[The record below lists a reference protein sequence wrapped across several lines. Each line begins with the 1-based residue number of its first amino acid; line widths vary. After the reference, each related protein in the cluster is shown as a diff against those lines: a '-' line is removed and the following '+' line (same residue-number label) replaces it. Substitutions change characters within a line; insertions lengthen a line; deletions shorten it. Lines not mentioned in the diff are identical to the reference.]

1 MKLNPENL
9 NINLRH
15 LRALDA
21 VAREGSFAS
30 AAKRLG
36 IVPSALSELI
46 RHLEETVGAAL
57 FDRNTRP
64 PVMTPLALSFM
75 AETAHLLADIDK
87 AVTRLRQSAGLEL
100 GVLKIGASPS
110 AISELVAPL
119 LADFLAERPM
129 VHCLVH
135 DDVAETLAQMVIEG
149 KLDIAVAGRALQS
162 PDLAQHEL
170 MRDDFGLACRTDDM
184 LARKRIKLD
193 DLQDRVL
200 IGLASQTGTQQL
212 LEDSDLPRWLLNTR
226 INAHSTI
233 AQLCMV
239 RAGVGLA
246 LLPQNAVNLFN
257 DPKILFVPV
266 SDLRLQRILFVLEPK
281 KRGLSPL
288 ARAFVNKIKTFR
300 VE

>member
-21 VAREGSFAS
+21 VAREGSFAA

-64 PVMTPLALSFM
+64 PVMTPLALTFLS
-75 AETAHLLADIDK
+75 ETAPLLVDIDK

-110 AISELVAPL
+110 AIPELVAPL

-135 DDVAETLAQMVIEG
+135 DDIAETLAQMVIEG

-162 PDLAQHEL
+162 PDLAQLEL
-170 MRDDFGLACRTDDM
+170 MRDDFGLACRADDV
-184 LARKRIKLD
+184 LAGARVQLA
-193 DLQDRVL
+193 DLKDRVL

-212 LEDSDLPRWLLNTR
+212 LADSDLPRWLLNTR

-239 RAGVGLA
+239 RAGVGVA

-257 DPKILFVPV
+257 DPEILFAPI
-266 SDLRLQRILFVLEPK
+266 SDFQLQRKLYILEPK

-288 ARAFVNKIKTFR
+288 ARAFVDKIRASR

>member
-1 MKLNPENL
+1 
-9 NINLRH
+9 
-15 LRALDA
+15 
-21 VAREGSFAS
+21 
-30 AAKRLG
+30 
-36 IVPSALSELI
+36 
-46 RHLEETVGAAL
+46 
-57 FDRNTRP
+57 
-64 PVMTPLALSFM
+64 
-75 AETAHLLADIDK
+75 
-87 AVTRLRQSAGLEL
+87 
-100 GVLKIGASPS
+100 
-110 AISELVAPL
+110 
-119 LADFLAERPM
+119 
-129 VHCLVH
+129 
-135 DDVAETLAQMVIEG
+135 
-149 KLDIAVAGRALQS
+149 
-162 PDLAQHEL
+162 

>member
-21 VAREGSFAS
+21 IAREGSFFA

-36 IVPSALSELI
+36 IVPSALSELV

-64 PVMTPLALSFM
+64 PSMTQLALTFL
-75 AETAHLLADIDK
+75 ADTAPLLAEMDK
-87 AVTRLRQSAGLEL
+87 AVVRLRQSASIEHGE
-100 GVLKIGASPS
+100 LKIGASPS
-110 AISELVAPL
+110 AISEHVAPL
-119 LADFLAERPM
+119 LADFLAEKPM
-129 VHCLVH
+129 VRCLVY
-135 DDVAETLAQMVIEG
+135 DDIAETLAQMVIEG
-149 KLDIAVAGRALQS
+149 KLDIAVAGRALHSQ
-162 PDLAQHEL
+162 DLLQHEL
-170 MRDDFGLACRTDDM
+170 MRDDFGLACPVDDVLTRT
-184 LARKRIKLD
+184 RVKLD
-193 DLQDRVL
+193 DLKDRVL

-212 LEDSDLPRWLLNTR
+212 LVDSDLPRELLDTR
-226 INAHSTI
+226 IKAHSTI

-239 RAGVGLA
+239 RAGIGLA

-257 DPKILFVPV
+257 DPKISFVPV
-266 SDLRLQRILFVLEPK
+266 SDFQLQRKLYILEPK
-281 KRGLSPL
+281 NRGLSPL
-288 ARAFVNKIKTFR
+288 ARAFADKIRASR

>member
-15 LRALDA
+15 LRALHA
-21 VAREGSFAS
+21 VAREGSFVA

-36 IVPSALSELI
+36 IVPSALSELV
-46 RHLEETVGAAL
+46 RHLEESVGAAL

-64 PVMTPLALSFM
+64 PSMTPLALTFLG
-75 AETAHLLADIDK
+75 ETAPLLAEMDK

-119 LADFLAERPM
+119 LADFLSERPM
-129 VHCLVH
+129 VQCLVH
-135 DDVAETLAQMVIEG
+135 DDIAETLAQMVIEG

-170 MRDDFGLACRTDDM
+170 MRDEFGLACRKDDV
-184 LARKRIKLD
+184 LAGARVQLA
-193 DLQDRVL
+193 DLEDRVI

-212 LEDSDLPRWLLNTR
+212 LADSDLPRWLLNTR

-233 AQLCMV
+233 AQLCLV
-239 RAGVGLA
+239 RAGVGVA
-246 LLPQNAVNLFN
+246 LLPRNAVNLFN
-257 DPKILFVPV
+257 DPEISFAPI
-266 SDLRLQRILFVLEPK
+266 SDFQLQRRLYILTPK

-288 ARAFVNKIKTFR
+288 ARAFVDKIRAFR
-300 VE
+300 VD